1 LAKKKI
7 NDASIEQKR
16 QWIEC
21 NNPDLSIKRQCEL
34 LEIARS
40 SCYYNPQGES
50 EQNLRLMRLIDE
62 EFTEHPFYG
71 TRRMTAFLRHKG
83 ENVNRKRVRR
93 LMRKMDLE
101 AVYTK
106 PRLSKAHPEHR
117 IYPYLLKGLKIN
129 NPNQVWCTDIT
140 YIRLTHGF
148 VYLVA
153 IMDWYSRYVIS
164 WELSTSLE
172 ADFCVSALERS
183 LEKDKPEIFNSDQ
196 GSQFTSMAFTKV
208 LKSNDI
214 RISMDGRGRV
224 FDNIFIERLWRSL
237 KYEKVYLSEWE
248 KVAEARNGIR
258 EYFNFYNCKRPHQ
271 GLKDKRPVDIYSA

>member
-1 LAKKKI
+1 MAKKKTK
-7 NDASIEQKR
+7 DASIEQKR
-16 QWIEC
+16 LWIDYNHPEV
-21 NNPDLSIKRQCEL
+21 SIKRQCEL

-40 SCYYNPQGES
+40 SYYYNPKGES

-106 PRLSKAHPEHR
+106 PRLSKSHPEHR
-117 IYPYLLKGLKIN
+117 IYPYLLKGLEIN
-129 NPNQVWCTDIT
+129 KPNQVWCTDIT

-172 ADFCVSALERS
+172 ADFCVLALERA

-214 RISMDGRGRV
+214 KISMDGRGRV

-237 KYEKVYLSEWE
+237 KYEKVYLSEWK
-248 KVAEARNGIR
+248 KVVEARNGIR
-258 EYFNFYNCKRPHQ
+258 EYFNFYNYKRPHQ
-271 GLKDKRPVDIYSA
+271 GLKDKRPFEIHSA

>member
-1 LAKKKI
+1 LAKKKTK
-7 NDASIEQKR
+7 DASIEQKR
-16 QWIEC
+16 QWIDYNHPEV
-21 NNPDLSIKRQCEL
+21 SIIRQCEL

-40 SCYYNPQGES
+40 SYYYNPKGES

-106 PRLSKAHPEHR
+106 PRLSKSHPEHR
-117 IYPYLLKGLKIN
+117 IYPYLLKGLEIIK
-129 NPNQVWCTDIT
+129 PNQVWCTDIT

-172 ADFCVSALERS
+172 ADFCVLALERA

-214 RISMDGRGRV
+214 KISMDGRGRV

-237 KYEKVYLSEWE
+237 KYEKVYLSEWK
-248 KVAEARNGIR
+248 KVVEARNGIR
-258 EYFNFYNCKRPHQ
+258 EYFNFYNYKRPHQ
-271 GLKDKRPVDIYSA
+271 GLKDKRPFEIHSA

>member
-1 LAKKKI
+1 MAKKKTK
-7 NDASIEQKR
+7 DASIEQKR
-16 QWIEC
+16 QWIDYNHPEV
-21 NNPDLSIKRQCEL
+21 SIIRQCEL

-40 SCYYNPQGES
+40 SYYYNPKGES

-106 PRLSKAHPEHR
+106 PRLSKSHPEHR
-117 IYPYLLKGLKIN
+117 IYPYLLKGLEIN
-129 NPNQVWCTDIT
+129 KPNQVWCTDIT

-172 ADFCVSALERS
+172 ADFCVLALERA

-214 RISMDGRGRV
+214 KISMDGRGRV

-237 KYEKVYLSEWE
+237 KYEKVYLSEWK
-248 KVAEARNGIR
+248 KVVEARNGIR
-258 EYFNFYNCKRPHQ
+258 EYFNFYNYKRPHQ
-271 GLKDKRPVDIYSA
+271 GLKDKRPFEIHSA

>member
-1 LAKKKI
+1 
-7 NDASIEQKR
+7 
-16 QWIEC
+16 
-21 NNPDLSIKRQCEL
+21 L

-40 SCYYNPQGES
+40 SYYYNPKGES

-106 PRLSKAHPEHR
+106 PRLSKSHPEHR
-117 IYPYLLKGLKIN
+117 IYPYLLKGLEIN
-129 NPNQVWCTDIT
+129 KPNQVWCTDIT

-172 ADFCVSALERS
+172 ADFCVLALERA

-214 RISMDGRGRV
+214 KISMDGRGRL

-237 KYEKVYLSEWE
+237 KYEKVYLSEWK
-248 KVAEARNGIR
+248 KVVEARNGIR
-258 EYFNFYNCKRPHQ
+258 EYFNFYNYKRPHQ
-271 GLKDKRPVDIYSA
+271 GLKDKRPFEIHSA